1 MRMMFESFA
10 RGLLG
15 IRYRRVFREAAVCA
29 LLFWALRSTGY
40 RIRIASEVLYI
51 MSMLCAAGVMW
62 RTVSSAENAGHLDG
76 LLLLPFHRQKLIFA
90 CVGACGIYT
99 LFTAVMS
106 LTAALAAVAVQGPA
120 EWALSWLC
128 AGNGIGMAAAVWL
141 YRKHKALMVC

>member
-62 RTVSSAENAGHLDG
+62 RTVSSAENADHLDG
-76 LLLLPFHRQKLIFA
+76 LLL
-90 CVGACGIYT
+90 
-99 LFTAVMS
+99 
-106 LTAALAAVAVQGPA
+106 
-120 EWALSWLC
+120 
-128 AGNGIGMAAAVWL
+128 
-141 YRKHKALMVC
+141 